1 MTFEQWRQQAGG
13 TVRFFSLGRHALV
26 EALKVAGVGPG
37 DAVLLPEFI
46 CRDVLASLY
55 MLGARPAWYT
65 VNESLAPAVQQ
76 DAWPAARAVVAVNY
90 FGFPQRL
97 DPFRAYAAR
106 TGAVLVE
113 DNAHGFLSRDDHGQW
128 LGTRTEI
135 GIFSLRK
142 SLLLADGAMIRCGT
156 NGFAD
161 RLSVPLAE
169 SGGGYAPSVAVKAR
183 LRRLPLGGPLIAK
196 LATAGIRIL
205 RQGRSS
211 DAVPADD
218 AAAERIIPAAAAP
231 HLGLQAELAAFDL
244 EAEIARRR
252 AAYAGAEAL
261 ARRHGV
267 EPLFPAL
274 GDFTA
279 PYGFAFRADDAGRQ
293 AMQRWAA
300 RCGFD
305 VISWP
310 ALPDETAGRV
320 AAALRD
326 IRLVNFL

>member
-46 CRDVLASLY
+46 CRDVLASLHA
-55 MLGARPAWYT
+55 LGARPVWYA

-76 DAWPAARAVVAVNY
+76 DAWQAARAVVAVNY

-97 DPFRAYAAR
+97 DPFRAYVAR
-106 TGAVLVE
+106 TGAVLIE
-113 DNAHGFLSRDDHGQW
+113 DNAHGFLSRDDDGRW

-142 SLLLADGAMIRCGT
+142 SQLLADGAMIRCGM

-161 RLSVPLAE
+161 RLSAPLAE
-169 SGGGYAPSVAVKAR
+169 HGGGYAPAVAVKAR
-183 LRRLPLGGPLIAK
+183 LRRLPVGGPQVAK
-196 LATAGIRIL
+196 AATTAIRLL
-205 RQGRSS
+205 RQWRSGS
-211 DAVPADD
+211 SVLGDD
-218 AAAERIIPAAAAP
+218 AEAERVIPAPAAP
-231 HLGLQAELAAFDL
+231 HLGLQRELAAFDP

-252 AAYAGAEAL
+252 TAYADVEAF
-261 ARRHGV
+261 ARRHGIR
-267 EPLFPAL
+267 PLFPVL
-274 GDFTA
+274 GDATV

-293 AMQRWAA
+293 TMQGWTA
-300 RCGFD
+300 RRGFD

-320 AAALRD
+320 PDALRD